1 MKFIKRLI
9 LIVIV
14 LIILVGGLSAGIVY
28 FGATRWKSPKTVE
41 SIVRPG
47 TSLRAI
53 ANQLESEN
61 VIGTPK
67 LFEIMARARG
77 LSRTLRA
84 GTYEFPAGSTLN
96 DVLRKLADGDVKQY
110 AFTIVEGWTI
120 DEIAAALEG
129 QPFITD
135 STVPEQFVK
144 FAKDPAF
151 RSSLGIEDAPSLE
164 GYLFPDTYLV
174 DKPLRADEFV
184 KRLVDQF
191 HRVWGSLDDLAK
203 ARSPFSKKQL
213 VTLASIVEKET
224 GVPEE
229 RPLVAAVFYNRLNRR
244 MPLQSDPTII
254 YGLKDFDG
262 NIRKRDISN
271 PHKYNTYVHAGL
283 PPGPIANP
291 GKASLEAVLKPAK
304 VDYLYFVSKN
314 DGSHH
319 FSSTLSEH
327 LAAVKKYQLKKK

>member
-9 LIVIV
+9 LILIV
-14 LIILVGGLSAGIVY
+14 LTVLVGGLGAGVVY
-28 FGATRWKSPKTVE
+28 FGATKWRSPETVE
-41 SIVRPG
+41 SIIQPG
-47 TSLRAI
+47 SSLRAI
-53 ANQLESEN
+53 AAQLEREN

-77 LSRTLRA
+77 ISRTLRA
-84 GTYEFPAGSTLN
+84 GTYEFPAGSTLG

-129 QPFITD
+129 QPFLAD
-135 STVPEQFVK
+135 SSVPEQFVK

-151 RSSLGIEDAPSLE
+151 KSSLGVEDSPSLE

-174 DKPLRADEFV
+174 EKPLRADAFIR
-184 KRLVDQF
+184 RLVEQF
-191 HRVWGSLDDLAK
+191 HKVWGSLDDLAK
-203 ARSPFSKKQL
+203 ARSPFTKEQL

-229 RPLVAAVFYNRLNRR
+229 RPLVAAVFYNRIRSK

-254 YGLKDFDG
+254 YGLEDFDG
-262 NIRKRDISN
+262 NIRKGDITN

-327 LAAVKKYQLKKK
+327 LAAVKKYQLKQK